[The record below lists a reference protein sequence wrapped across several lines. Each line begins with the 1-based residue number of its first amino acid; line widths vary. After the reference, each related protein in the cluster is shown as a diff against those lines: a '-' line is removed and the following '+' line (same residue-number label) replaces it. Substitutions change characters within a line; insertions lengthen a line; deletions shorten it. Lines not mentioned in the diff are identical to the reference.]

1 MRVCNII
8 FKDFDQLRRELIAHN
23 VQKVSKEQFFVQ
35 IFMGVA
41 DKNIAKELLD
51 FFDTALDCRVLLV
64 QSGRE
69 TIVSGNIFSSQIL
82 ISISCFSHS
91 TLKRAYYPADR
102 DIDEIARDIRENL
115 ASEKTKLLVVF
126 IACGSFYHQD
136 LLGAIKKE
144 LPSLLLCG
152 GRSHPY
158 DMGTM
163 QGLIGDNDGIYD
175 HGMICL
181 SIDSEI
187 LSVQS
192 DFVFGWEDIGLPLKI
207 TKSQHNIVY
216 EINHKKAIEVFE
228 HYLGKTALENLHA
241 TTYIFPLIYRVNGVP
256 IARVAMKICQDGSV
270 VFNDNIPEGT
280 EVKFGFGLME
290 NISRNTEL
298 AYAKIPKNVEGI
310 YMYSCIGHLMFSG
323 KEGMESI
330 LKIFRDE
337 PALCGFFTFGEIYS
351 CRDQNVFL
359 GLTNTFYCLCEGDF
373 EESQKPS
380 LQKARANLDKGTLVM
395 STLANL
401 MHRVNQEVMEVTK
414 NFETYYEFVDELM
427 FHIIADAELN
437 ILYSNKR
444 ISQVS
449 LYDFSQV
456 QGKNCLEFVDAQ
468 TREEITHRILPILAE
483 KGQWSGKIY
492 QYRKDGTPYYVKMII
507 KAIKDREGNVMRYII
522 GQMDDTADELKR
534 MALES
539 ESIFLKRSDEERR
552 YLLDQYQSILDKNQ
566 SFFRLDLNRNFI
578 YGNEIFLKIT
588 GLKLEEILGK
598 NIYDFIPVNE
608 QRQFDKISKDLVEKG
623 YYEGVLEYTRKDGKK
638 VYIQSAAYFIKDLND
653 IPFEIIAV
661 GVEITQIIEGVKE
674 IESIQKD
681 VIYSMG
687 AICEG
692 KSRETG
698 NHIIRVAE
706 KGQWSGKIYQYRKDG
721 TPYYVK
727 MIIKAIKDREGNV
740 MRYIIGQMDDTAD
753 ELKRMALESESIFL
767 KRSDEERRYLLDQ
780 YQSILDKNQSFFRLD
795 LNRNFIYGNE
805 IFLKITGLKL
815 EEILGKNIYDFIPVN
830 EQRQFDKISKDLVEK
845 GYYEGVL
852 EYTRKDGKK
861 VYIQSAAYFIK
872 DLNDIPFEI
881 IAVGVEITQ
890 IIEGVKE
897 IESIQKDVIYSMGA
911 ICEGKSRE
919 TGNHI
924 IRVAEYSALLA
935 ELCGCSKEDQEL
947 LRIASPMHDIGK
959 VGISDAILNKS
970 GKLTP
975 EEFEIMKTHTTIGE
989 EIFKNSNRLILR
1001 AAGEIAGSHHEWW
1014 NGEGYPR
1021 GIQGEEI
1028 PLFGRITALADVFD
1042 ALSNDRCYKKAW
1054 PLPKVLEYV
1063 KSLRGKQFQPEL
1075 LDLFLE
1081 NLDRFLEIGK
1091 KYQDKNSSSLFA
1103 QKEESCGGGG
1113 TKHSSRSNHRLS
1125 NSAIKNQL
1133 QPLCG
1138 MVSISDWQR
1147 ISVEE

>member
-1 MRVCNII
+1 MEIRRSLMRVCNII

-228 HYLGKTALENLHA
+228 HYLGKTALENLHS

-298 AYAKIPKNVEGI
+298 AYAKIPKNFEGI

-468 TREEITHRILPILAE
+468 TREEITHRILPIL
-483 KGQWSGKIY
+483 
-492 QYRKDGTPYYVKMII
+492 
-507 KAIKDREGNVMRYII
+507 
-522 GQMDDTADELKR
+522 
-534 MALES
+534 
-539 ESIFLKRSDEERR
+539 
-552 YLLDQYQSILDKNQ
+552 
-566 SFFRLDLNRNFI
+566 
-578 YGNEIFLKIT
+578 
-588 GLKLEEILGK
+588 
-598 NIYDFIPVNE
+598 
-608 QRQFDKISKDLVEKG
+608 
-623 YYEGVLEYTRKDGKK
+623 
-638 VYIQSAAYFIKDLND
+638 
-653 IPFEIIAV
+653 
-661 GVEITQIIEGVKE
+661 
-674 IESIQKD
+674 
-681 VIYSMG
+681 
-687 AICEG
+687 
-692 KSRETG
+692 
-698 NHIIRVAE
+698 AE

-1113 TKHSSRSNHRLS
+1113 ALNTLVALTTASLT
-1125 NSAIKNQL
+1125 L
-1133 QPLCG
+1133 L
-1138 MVSISDWQR
+1138 
-1147 ISVEE
+1147 